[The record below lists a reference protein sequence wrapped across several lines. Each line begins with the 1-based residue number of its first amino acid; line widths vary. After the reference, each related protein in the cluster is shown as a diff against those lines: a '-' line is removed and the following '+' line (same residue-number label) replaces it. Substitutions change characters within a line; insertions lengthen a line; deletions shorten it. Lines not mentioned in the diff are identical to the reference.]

1 MKELFK
7 GLPMSEFEF
16 AIGINQMIA
25 GYLYRDGKIV
35 EIPDLLRQIAND
47 YEEQIAAEVLKD
59 SPLA

>member
-1 MKELFK
+1 
-7 GLPMSEFEF
+7 MSEFEF